1 MNYDYLFRVIIIGEP
16 AVGKS
21 SFLAALTS
29 RNVTDTYQPTVGVD
43 FGSTLTPISNGKL
56 IKSQIWDTAGQEY
69 FAPIIKTFY
78 RDVTAAIIMFDL
90 TEKETFERVDF
101 WLQELKKVHY
111 DGIPIALIGNKI
123 DSSSALI
130 STDIAEKYAQQN
142 GMMYF
147 EISALENRNIT
158 LSYAE
163 FIEEIYNSFGENIP
177 SNLYPRIPQSKKNDS
192 MDPTS
197 CCFIS

>member
-29 RNVTDTYQPTVGVD
+29 RNVTDTYQPTIGVD
-43 FGSTLTPISNGKL
+43 FGSTLTSISNGKL

-78 RDVTAAIIMFDL
+78 RDVTAAIIMFDV
-90 TEKETFERVDF
+90 TETKTFERVDY
-101 WLQELKKVHY
+101 WLQELKKVHF
-111 DGIPIALIGNKI
+111 DSIPIALIGNKI
-123 DSSSALI
+123 DCSSTLI
-130 STDIAEKYAQQN
+130 PTDIAEKYAQQN

-147 EISALENRNIT
+147 EISALENRNIL

-163 FIEEIYNSFGENIP
+163 FIEEIYNSFGKNIP
-177 SNLYPRIPQSKKNDS
+177 SAVYPRIPKPKKNDLPDS
-192 MDPTS
+192 TG